1 MCVELACE
9 SRRCGVLRAA
19 IRRPGQDAVAVLL
32 HNGGWV
38 RTESEDG
45 VLYGSETRAEWYMYS
60 TQRAMVKQK
69 QAREER

>member
-1 MCVELACE
+1 MCVELECE
-9 SRRCGVLRAA
+9 NGRRGVRRAA
-19 IRRPGQDAVAVLL
+19 IRRPGKDAVAVLL

-45 VLYGSETRAEWYMYS
+45 VLYGSKARAEWYMCS